1 MRWAG
6 FKLKLI
12 RGDYMSLYEKDRSS
26 AFKIESKNVLTCS
39 ETGRV
44 IAVFFNEEDLDEV
57 VELGKGVWDV
67 TQEEAEE
74 FINYLNEGPSDEYI
88 KKESSDE

>member
-1 MRWAG
+1 
-6 FKLKLI
+6 
-12 RGDYMSLYEKDRSS
+12 MSLYEKDRSS
-26 AFKIESKNVLTCS
+26 VTGITSKNVLVCS
-39 ETGRV
+39 KTGRL

-74 FINYLNEGPSDEYI
+74 FINRLNGKPSDEYI
-88 KKESSDE
+88 EEESSDE